1 MHACTERNE
10 SSSVRFFGT
19 RDIVVFALAT
29 AASSLSEPKV
39 DCLGP
44 RAGVD
49 DGRMGGI
56 FSWPA
61 TVEITAGATGGE
73 AVGGEDI
80 GGDAAGGDAVG
91 GEAVG
96 GMTALGSNA
105 RRVGSITSSE
115 TRGR

>member
-1 MHACTERNE
+1 M
-10 SSSVRFFGT
+10 
-19 RDIVVFALAT
+19 FALAT

-44 RAGVD
+44 RVGVV

-61 TVEITAGATGGE
+61 TVETTAGAM
-73 AVGGEDI
+73 GGEDI
-80 GGDAAGGDAVG
+80 GGDAVGGDAVG

-96 GMTALGSNA
+96 GMTTLGSNA

-115 TRGR
+115 TCGR